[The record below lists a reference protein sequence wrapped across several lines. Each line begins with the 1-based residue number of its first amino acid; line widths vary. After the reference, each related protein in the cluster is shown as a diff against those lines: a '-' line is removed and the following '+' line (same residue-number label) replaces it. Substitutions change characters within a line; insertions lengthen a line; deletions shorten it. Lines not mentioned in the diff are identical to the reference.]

1 MQKAA
6 AIVIIFV
13 LLGGAV
19 VLAGANSAEESV
31 RNLEQRWLQNE
42 GNAAVLDTILAD
54 DFIHVLP
61 FGFVSKQE
69 QLEFVRKHPQSGGE
83 RRRFEELRVRV
94 YGNTAIAN
102 GIVDATEAGTAPAKR
117 TMFTDVFVLRQG
129 KWQAV
134 NAQELPLSASRP
146 AQ

>member
-1 MQKAA
+1 MLKAA

-19 VLAGANSAEESV
+19 VLASARSAEESV
-31 RNLEQRWLQNE
+31 RNLEHQWLQNE
-42 GNAAVLDTILAD
+42 GNAAVLDSILAD

-61 FGFVSKQE
+61 FGFVTKQE
-69 QLEFVRKHPQSGGE
+69 QLEFVRKHPRSGRE

-102 GIVDATEAGTAPAKR
+102 GIVDATEAGTAQPKR

-134 NAQELPLSASRP
+134 NAQELPLPASTP
-146 AQ
+146 AK